1 MKLLF
6 DQNLSP
12 RLIRDLNDAYPDS
25 THVYVIQLDRA
36 SDVTVWEYARQYGY
50 TIVSRDVDFSELSI
64 LRGSPPKIVWIRRGN
79 CSTSDIELML
89 RLGKDAIETSES
101 DQIIGIIELF

>member
-1 MKLLF
+1 MRLLF

-12 RLIRDLNDAYPDS
+12 HLVRYLNDIYPNS
-25 THVYVIQLDRA
+25 THVYMVQLDRA
-36 SDVTVWEYARQYGY
+36 ADLTVWEYARQHGY
-50 TIVSRDVDFSELSI
+50 AIVSRDVDFSELSI
-64 LRGSPPKIVWIRRGN
+64 LRGSPPKIIWIRRGN

-89 RLGKDAIETSES
+89 RLSKDAIEALES